1 MSTISETWVSLQPVT
16 FLPSFVYPSPTEGGF
31 RMGDENDFCL
41 HHHHLCLPLRLPI
54 WQRLA
59 SSEGGSRVY
68 RYLSWLLLCLRAS
81 QFRKCTINLRT
92 RLPTPMHARR
102 RPCQF
107 LAQEM
112 VPCLSALI
120 VERKPSFLGGIPGM
134 PVVVDRTR
142 GNTG

>member
-1 MSTISETWVSLQPVT
+1 M
-16 FLPSFVYPSPTEGGF
+16 
-31 RMGDENDFCL
+31 
-41 HHHHLCLPLRLPI
+41 HHKRSDSAAH
-54 WQRLA
+54 
-59 SSEGGSRVY
+59 SR
-68 RYLSWLLLCLRAS
+68 S
-81 QFRKCTINLRT
+81 
-92 RLPTPMHARR
+92 HARR
-102 RPCQF
+102 HPCQF